1 MNLFLLYVLLLL
13 IVIFCIILFL
23 MYVFFSRK
31 MRKEKELCQQK
42 IDEFSQDSKDGER
55 QELLEYFTSTFRDIR
70 TPLSLIIAPME
81 SIRNERKTLQD
92 KGFNTE
98 EIDSALDVMERN
110 TMRLADLINQ
120 MQTCLSEQNGNI
132 KPEPLLP
139 EMKTSFQAVKPLEM
153 TADAV
158 AEEQEDEEAADQP
171 AMLIVEDDLELCEY
185 IVSHFKDQYRIF
197 AANNGVMALK
207 VLEEQQIS
215 LIVSD
220 WMMPEMDGVELCTQ
234 VRKNSAT
241 SHIPFIL
248 LTAKTDNDSKAESM
262 DCGVDAFIEKPFSM
276 KYLKAC
282 IRNLIETRR
291 MLQTKYSHSPLE
303 PISQVTG
310 NRMDNEF
317 LVNMNK
323 LIEDNL
329 NNPYMSVIFLAEQ
342 MGISRSTLFAKTK
355 ALVNV
360 TPNEMIQ
367 IVKLKK
373 AASLLK
379 EGNYRVNE
387 VCYMVGFSS
396 PSYFAKC
403 FQKQFGMKPGEFMEQ
418 R

>member
-1 MNLFLLYVLLLL
+1 MNQFLFYVLLLL
-13 IVIFCIILFL
+13 SVIFCIVLFL

-31 MRKEKELCQQK
+31 IRKEKELCQQK
-42 IDEFSQDSKDGER
+42 IDEFSQDSKDGEH

-132 KPEPLLP
+132 KPETLLP
-139 EMKTSFQAVKPLEM
+139 DMHTSFHPVKPLEM

-158 AEEQEDEEAADQP
+158 TEEQEDEGVADQP

-185 IVSHFKDQYRIF
+185 IVSHFKDQYHIF

-220 WMMPEMDGVELCTQ
+220 WMMPEMDGVELCKQ

-241 SHIPFIL
+241 SHIPFIM

-262 DCGVDAFIEKPFSM
+262 DYGVDAFIIK
-276 KYLKAC
+276 
-282 IRNLIETRR
+282 TR
-291 MLQTKYSHSPLE
+291 
-303 PISQVTG
+303 
-310 NRMDNEF
+310 
-317 LVNMNK
+317 
-323 LIEDNL
+323 
-329 NNPYMSVIFLAEQ
+329 
-342 MGISRSTLFAKTK
+342 
-355 ALVNV
+355 
-360 TPNEMIQ
+360 
-367 IVKLKK
+367 
-373 AASLLK
+373 
-379 EGNYRVNE
+379 
-387 VCYMVGFSS
+387 
-396 PSYFAKC
+396 
-403 FQKQFGMKPGEFMEQ
+403 
-418 R
+418 

>member
-1 MNLFLLYVLLLL
+1 
-13 IVIFCIILFL
+13 
-23 MYVFFSRK
+23 
-31 MRKEKELCQQK
+31 
-42 IDEFSQDSKDGER
+42 
-55 QELLEYFTSTFRDIR
+55 
-70 TPLSLIIAPME
+70 
-81 SIRNERKTLQD
+81 
-92 KGFNTE
+92 
-98 EIDSALDVMERN
+98 
-110 TMRLADLINQ
+110 
-120 MQTCLSEQNGNI
+120 
-132 KPEPLLP
+132 
-139 EMKTSFQAVKPLEM
+139 
-153 TADAV
+153 
-158 AEEQEDEEAADQP
+158 
-171 AMLIVEDDLELCEY
+171 
-185 IVSHFKDQYRIF
+185 
-197 AANNGVMALK
+197 
-207 VLEEQQIS
+207 
-215 LIVSD
+215 
-220 WMMPEMDGVELCTQ
+220 
-234 VRKNSAT
+234 
-241 SHIPFIL
+241 
-248 LTAKTDNDSKAESM
+248 
-262 DCGVDAFIEKPFSM
+262 M